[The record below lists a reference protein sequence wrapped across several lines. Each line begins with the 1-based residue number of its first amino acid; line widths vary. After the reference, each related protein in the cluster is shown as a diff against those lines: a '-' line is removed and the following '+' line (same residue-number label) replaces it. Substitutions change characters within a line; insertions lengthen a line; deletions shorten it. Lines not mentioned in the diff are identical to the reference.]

1 MVLHHLKKKK
11 GMKLSWIKGKKKK
24 NTLLFHARCQAFL
37 DSALRNRK
45 RHKAFSLFAAYVRRI
60 HRKLITCV
68 VTLPQVGQN
77 LKIHT
82 IGINTT
88 MAFLLQKPYLFAGG
102 IHRHEINCLIE
113 MIVIERGVYGFLF
126 YFIYLFK

>member
-1 MVLHHLKKKK
+1 
-11 GMKLSWIKGKKKK
+11 MKLSWIKGKKK
-24 NTLLFHARCQAFL
+24 NTLLFHARCQTFL

-88 MAFLLQKPYLFAGG
+88 MAFLLQKPYLFARG

-113 MIVIERGVYGFLF
+113 MIVIESGAYGFLF